1 MKKILKSSLYFVL
14 VLLMNS
20 CSNNKVSLSKDNVL
34 EQLKQLETENPIV
47 FKSTI
52 SKVFIKSDQDLN
64 TGNNNYYKKLYD
76 EGYIKTIL
84 RTDIPNPLTST
95 RPYQVVLTTKAEP
108 YILEENDKTA
118 QVVTLEFN
126 AVSIKAIRMINDF
139 KAEVDVEYVKTK
151 SPFYNPDSK
160 DISQSGKEY
169 PNETYVKTLEF
180 RKEKDNY
187 TWYYP
192 IQKNVF

>member
-76 EGYIKTIL
+76 EAYIKTIL

-180 RKEKDNY
+180 RKDKDNY

>member
-1 MKKILKSSLYFVL
+1 MKTILKLGLCFVFVTL
-14 VLLMNS
+14 NS
-20 CSNNKVSLSKDNVL
+20 CTNENTLTNETVL
-34 EQLKQLETENPIV
+34 EQLQQLETQNPIV

-64 TGNNNYYKKLYD
+64 TGNNNNYYKKLYD

-126 AVSIKAIRMINDF
+126 VVSVKAIRIINDI

-151 SPFYNPDSK
+151 SPFYNLDSK

-169 PNETYVKTLEF
+169 PNETYVKTLDF
-180 RKEKDNY
+180 RKDKDNH

-192 IQKNVF
+192 TQKNVF